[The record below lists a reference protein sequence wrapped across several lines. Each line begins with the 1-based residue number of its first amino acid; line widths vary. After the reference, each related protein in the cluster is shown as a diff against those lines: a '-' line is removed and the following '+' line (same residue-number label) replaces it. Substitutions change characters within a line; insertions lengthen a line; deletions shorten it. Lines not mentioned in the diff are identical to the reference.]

1 MNKVQGVKLRNFR
14 CHKEFVLD
22 CNELTTL
29 VIGENGSGK
38 TSILEAIYLALRGKS
53 FKGVDREIMQRGEDF
68 YRAEVLLSDSQA
80 VIIRFDGIKKSFEL
94 DGKKSLRL
102 PKKNRYPVVLFEPD
116 DLHLVG
122 SSPSRRRDYFD
133 EFFRQTDD
141 NYGIALSRYMKA
153 LKQRN
158 DLLKQEIVNPDDLFS
173 WNVMLASYG
182 TQVFH
187 RRVENLLKLN
197 EKLTDNYRAIA
208 KNNDECLISY
218 LGESE
223 LSEDKYM
230 NILSRS
236 FERDCALGYTSFG
249 VHRDDFEFRFNNEVA
264 DGSASRGEIRS
275 IILALK
281 FIEAQILEKELEKKP
296 VVLLDDI
303 FSELD
308 ESRQQH
314 LIGNF
319 KDYQMIVTSTS
330 ALDSIDGKIIRL

>member
-1 MNKVQGVKLRNFR
+1 MNKVLGIKLKNFR
-14 CHKEFVLD
+14 CHIDFSLV

-29 VIGENGSGK
+29 IIGENGSGK

-53 FKGVDREIMQRGEDF
+53 FKGVDREIMNRGEGF
-68 YRAEVLLSDSQA
+68 YRAEISLADSQK
-80 VIIRFDGIKKSFEL
+80 VIIRFDGNKKSFEV

-116 DLHLVG
+116 DLYLVG

-133 EFFRQTDD
+133 EFFKQIDD
-141 NYGIALSRYMKA
+141 AYGVALSKYNKA

-158 DLLKQEIVNPDDLFS
+158 DLLKQEVVGVDDLFS
-173 WNVMLASYG
+173 WNVMLAHYG
-182 TQVFH
+182 TEVFH
-187 RRVENLLKLN
+187 RRVENLVKIN
-197 EKLTDNYRAIA
+197 EFLTDNYRGIA
-208 KNNDECLISY
+208 KNQDECSLKY
-218 LGESE
+218 LGDSNLTENR
-223 LSEDKYM
+223 YM
-230 NILSRS
+230 DILSRN
-236 FERDCALGYTSFG
+236 FERDRALGYTGYG
-249 VHRDDFEFRFNNEVA
+249 VHRDDFEFMFNGESA
-264 DGSASRGEIRS
+264 DGSASRGEVRS

-281 FIEAQILEKELEKKP
+281 FIEAQILEKELAKKP

-330 ALDSIDGKIIRL
+330 ALEGIGGEIIRI